1 MLRPACLLLT
11 LAAPLLAPA
20 AAEADWTAWK
30 LSGPRHETTWDW
42 RDTVTTCT
50 SADAFVLSEKGSKTL
65 LALTP
70 KQVHRR
76 ARRLNGRSV
85 PGIAD
90 GVFHVFGPR
99 GVVEGRG
106 RVAVH
111 AEQVV
116 QQCRITGYDETG
128 DPRFGPDGAPF
139 TETCDTTI
147 DGRFRTLAFLRK
159 YGRLGRS
166 VGVELR
172 DEIGAEPDCPGQA
185 GLGIIGPE
193 ALGGSI
199 PPKRVKL
206 SKFFRRRTV
215 VSLTHTR
222 GRSTPTADSTIV
234 GTTTTTARV
243 VLRRIT
249 RTEVCYYGSRTPPS
263 VIRRHFTCTPK

>member
-1 MLRPACLLLT
+1 LCLLIALT
-11 LAAPLLAPA
+11 AGLVAPA

-30 LSGPRHETTWDW
+30 LSGARHVTTWDW

-50 SADAFVLSEKGSKTL
+50 SADAFVVSEKGSKTL
-65 LALTP
+65 VALTP

-111 AEQVV
+111 AEQMV
-116 QQCRITGYDETG
+116 QRCRITGYDETG
-128 DPRFGPDGAPF
+128 DPQFGPDGPPSAQ
-139 TETCDTTI
+139 TCDSTVA
-147 DGRFRTLAFLRK
+147 GRYRTLAFLRK

-172 DEIGAEPDCPGQA
+172 DEIGAEPDCPDES
-185 GLGIIGPE
+185 GLGILGPE

-199 PPKRVKL
+199 APKRVKL
-206 SKFFRRRTV
+206 SRFFGRRTV
-215 VSLTHTR
+215 VSVKHTR
-222 GRSTPTADSTIV
+222 GRSAPAADSTIV

-243 VLRRIT
+243 TLRRIT
-249 RTEVCYYGSRTPPS
+249 RTEVCYYGSRKPPG